1 MVLSHTA
8 EPQFSQPVRQ
18 IVTMLIV
25 LGLTAAVAVLIFPV
39 VQEIF
44 IASPYLKI
52 FILLV
57 FIIGVLAC
65 FWQVITLITSVNWI
79 EGFALDRPGHEFTKA
94 PRLLAPLSALLSGRR
109 ARRSLTSASTRSILE
124 SVATRIEEQRD
135 LTRYIINLL
144 IFLGLLGTFYGLA
157 TVVPAVVNTIR
168 SLAPQEGQSAVE
180 SFDGLMHGLEG
191 QLGGMGTAFGSSL
204 LGLSGSL
211 VVGLLELFASH
222 AQNRFYRE
230 LEEWLSSITKLGV
243 TGVEPEEAMTAA
255 NVLMV
260 IGQTAEQIDQLRE
273 VVEQGAARSAETEA
287 RIGELAHLLLAAPKS
302 PAVDNGL
309 LERIA
314 TGQERMAQ
322 LLAQAPRADGHDRAL
337 LERIALAQERMVAA
351 LEAREEEGGG
361 GMDAETRA
369 RLRSIDTQVLRIL
382 EDMAAGRQ
390 DLVTEM
396 RQDIAGLADALR
408 ATAVRRS

>member
-1 MVLSHTA
+1 M
-8 EPQFSQPVRQ
+8 
-18 IVTMLIV
+18 
-25 LGLTAAVAVLIFPV
+25 
-39 VQEIF
+39 QEIF
-44 IASPYLKI
+44 LASPYLKI

-65 FWQVITLITSVNWI
+65 FWQVFTLITSVNWI

-94 PRLLAPLSALLSGRR
+94 PRLLAPLAALLSGRR

-168 SLAPQEGQSAVE
+168 SLAPQEGQSAVQ
-180 SFDGLMHGLEG
+180 SFDSLMQGLEG

-243 TGVEPEEAMTAA
+243 TGVEPEEALTAA
-255 NVLMV
+255 NVLTV
-260 IGQTAEQIDQLRE
+260 IGQTAEHIDQLRE
-273 VVEQGAARSAETEA
+273 VVEQGVARSAETEA
-287 RIGELAHLLLAAPKS
+287 RIAEL
-302 PAVDNGL
+302 
-309 LERIA
+309 
-314 TGQERMAQ
+314 AQ
-322 LLAQAPRADGHDRAL
+322 LLAGAEGPAGGQRAPGAHRRRAGADGRAA
-337 LERIALAQERMVAA
+337 RRPAA
-351 LEAREEEGGG
+351 RATGTTGRCSSASRRRRSGWWRRSGRATRRAAAASTPRRGRGCARSTPRCCASSRTSPPGGRTSSPRSARTSPGWPRRCARWRRGGG
-361 GMDAETRA
+361 TEAW
-369 RLRSIDTQVLRIL
+369 RSA
-382 EDMAAGRQ
+382 AAGRGGS
-390 DLVTEM
+390 
-396 RQDIAGLADALR
+396 R
-408 ATAVRRS
+408 RRSGPASSMR